1 MLIIIM
7 RISSLGIDV
16 DSHNV
21 MVIGPP
27 LVGKTILVRTILKE
41 KVCEGFGGIYVTT
54 KDTAETV
61 LEWFERFG
69 VSDLMIID
77 CVSRTIFSDAPDT
90 DTVKRVSIMDLTGIS
105 VRINTFLDRF
115 LKAGKRDVAI
125 AFDSVSTVLM
135 YLNAQTVFRFL
146 HVLTNRIKSFGAF
159 AFYTVD
165 ENMHDERTVA
175 MLKQLF
181 TGVIEVKEEENRR
194 YLRYISPSLR
204 TEWREFTI
212 SGDVLEVSS

>member
-1 MLIIIM
+1 MIM
-7 RISSLGIDV
+7 RIDVLGIDV
-16 DSHNV
+16 DSNNI
-21 MVIGPP
+21 MVLGPP

-54 KDTAETV
+54 KDTAEGV
-61 LEWFERFG
+61 LDWFGRFG
-69 VSDLMIID
+69 VEGVKVID
-77 CVSRTIFSDAPDT
+77 CVSKTIFSDAPDT
-90 DTVKRVSIMDLTGIS
+90 EDVKRVSIMDLTGIS
-105 VRINTFLDRF
+105 VRINGFLERY
-115 LKAGKRDVAI
+115 LRSGKRDVVM

-135 YLNAQTVFRFL
+135 YMNPHTVFRFL

-181 TGVIEVKEEENRR
+181 TGVIELRDNGDRR
-194 YLRYISPSLR
+194 ELRYVSPSLR